1 MEMETAKSVE
11 EENGNKWNDV
21 LRTMLPPGAPVPD
34 QDQLDY
40 SIAIEYDGPPISSEI
55 PKNEPLNLHSLPRR
69 QNRIVGVG
77 SNPDSKFSPKSRPRF
92 KKILHNAESLSP
104 GGSSRYSSVV
114 PSVGEEEEWRF
125 NSRVSSLRI
134 QGSSQMEVRG
144 NPMVN
149 FRSGEVK
156 NEGVV
161 NVELQEKGNETFHC
175 KSWPST
181 VMVRSKKKRTCF
193 RCGKLNVLL
202 EREACFVC
210 DAKYCSSCLLKAMGS
225 MPEGRKCVTCIG
237 MPINEL
243 KRSFLG
249 KSSRMLCR
257 VCGPLEIKQIM
268 KAEKECSV
276 NQLRPEQLIVNGRQL
291 RQDELDEIMG
301 CPNPPVKLKPG
312 KYWYDKDSGLWG
324 KVSNSF
330 CFFVVYSGAFFISY
344 SNHNTLL
351 SFVAST

>member
-1 MEMETAKSVE
+1 METATTASIGE
-11 EENGNKWNDV
+11 EDGNKWDDV

-40 SIAIEYDGPPISSEI
+40 SIAIEYDGPPISSEL
-55 PKNEPLNLHSLPRR
+55 PKIEPSDLHSLPCR

-77 SNPDSKFSPKSRPRF
+77 SNPDSKFTPKSRPRF
-92 KKILHNAESLSP
+92 KKILHTAESLSP

-114 PSVGEEEEWRF
+114 PSVGEEEEGRL
-125 NSRVSSLRI
+125 NSRVSSLRV
-134 QGSSQMEVRG
+134 QSSSQMEARR
-144 NPMVN
+144 NPIVT
-149 FRSGEVK
+149 FRSGEVR

-161 NVELQEKGNETFHC
+161 NADVQDKGNEIYHS

-181 VMVRSKKKRTCF
+181 AVVGSRKKRTCT

-202 EREACFVC
+202 EREPCFVC

-237 MPINEL
+237 RPINEL
-243 KRSFLG
+243 KRPLLG

-257 VCGPLEIKQIM
+257 VCSPLEIKQIM
-268 KAEKECSV
+268 KAEKECFV

-291 RQDELDEIMG
+291 RQEELHEIMG

-312 KYWYDKDSGLWG
+312 RYWYDKDSGLWG
-324 KVSNSF
+324 KVVNSF
-330 CFFVVYSGAFFISY
+330 CFLVLYSGFFIS
-344 SNHNTLL
+344 
-351 SFVAST
+351 